1 VKAARGHKEP
11 MLLMIDDLLSTEEV
25 LSISAK
31 LAASEFLDGKLTAGW
46 HAQQVKHNQQ
56 LKKDSP
62 HQALLQELVQKA
74 LNRSPLFM
82 TAIQPLVI
90 HSILFSQYEVGMSY
104 GLHVDNA
111 FMGNGD
117 RRYRS
122 DVSWTLFLSDPDTY
136 TGGELVIDGS
146 EGEQVFKLKAG
157 SAIFY
162 PSSFLHQVKT
172 VTAGMRLAAVGWI
185 QSLIRDPQ
193 QREML
198 FDLDVVRRS
207 LFQQQG
213 KTTEFDLIS
222 KTHANL
228 LRQWAES

>member
-1 VKAARGHKEP
+1 
-11 MLLMIDDLLSTEEV
+11 MLLTVDDLLSVEEV
-25 LSISAK
+25 ASINAT
-31 LAASEFLDGKLTAGW
+31 LAASDFVDGKLTAGW
-46 HAQQVKHNQQ
+46 HAQKVKRNTQLNKTSPQQ
-56 LKKDSP
+56 ESLREIVT
-62 HQALLQELVQKA
+62 LA
-74 LNRSPLFM
+74 LNRNLLFT

-90 HSILFSQYEVGMSY
+90 HSILFSRYEMGMSY

-117 RRYRS
+117 RRHRS
-122 DVSWTLFLSDPDTY
+122 DVSWTLFLSDPDAY
-136 TGGELVIDGS
+136 TGGELAIEGS
-146 EGEQVFKLKAG
+146 EGERVFKLKAG

-162 PSSFLHQVKT
+162 PSSFLHRVET
-172 VTAGMRLAAVGWI
+172 VTVGVRLAAVGWV
-185 QSLIRDPQ
+185 QSIVRNPQ
-193 QREML
+193 QREIL

-207 LFQQQG
+207 LFQKDG

>member
-1 VKAARGHKEP
+1 
-11 MLLMIDDLLSTEEV
+11 MLLTVDDLLNAEE
-25 LSISAK
+25 LALIDAK
-31 LAASEFLDGKLTAGW
+31 LAAAEFLDGKLTAGW
-46 HAQQVKHNQQ
+46 HAKQVKHNTQ

-62 HQALLQELVQKA
+62 HQESLRELVKIA
-74 LNRSPLFM
+74 LNRNSLFM
-82 TAIQPLVI
+82 TAIQPLAI
-90 HSILFSQYEVGMSY
+90 HSMLFSRYDIGMSY

-122 DVSWTLFLSDPDTY
+122 DVSWTLFLSDPETY
-136 TGGELVIDGS
+136 TGGELSIEGS

-172 VTAGMRLAAVGWI
+172 VTTGARLAAVGWV

-207 LFQQQG
+207 LFQKQG